1 MVNDPAF
8 VPEQYGIAVRKGNA
22 ELLAKVNQGL
32 AAIRADGTYDRI
44 HAQVPRPRGDARR
57 GGRGGA
63 GQRRVEVAAATT

>member
-8 VPEQYGIAVRKGNA
+8 VPEQYGIVVRKGNA

-44 HAQVPRPRGDARR
+44 HAKYLGLAATSGARR
-57 GGRGGA
+57 GA
-63 GQRRVEVAAATT
+63 PSAASK